1 MKLMRFY
8 LKLTIA
14 ILFFATLTD
23 CLHANNEMIIR
34 YLDSPGAYKNL
45 TDFLVV
51 EFNTKTGQKQELE
64 EFEPYWNKM
73 VSWGCGQ
80 QYYTPVDDPF
90 YKTIID
96 IRKLPEV
103 LELVELMKPMQ
114 ETFDRRQPGP
124 VAASSTNLRRE
135 FYSKSGYS
143 DIDGVF
149 MYRETCHRGKKLISL
164 IANVRKPV
172 KPIYGVSLHLIYDK
186 DKDTVILVDSLLG
199 NPDGPKRGTFQIGHF
214 DKRGENFYYSKDNFA
229 LRFNISSHVI
239 DTIHSGNV
247 PVAPWNSDQLL
258 VYSNEKKQ
266 LYLLDSL
273 WRVVNKIEAGE
284 WKELLSAYAVTDDIY
299 LIGTRDYGK
308 YTGNILMKV
317 DMYDFSTGIHREL
330 FSEAGFQIIDAKF
343 IE

>member
-1 MKLMRFY
+1 MMR
-8 LKLTIA
+8 LCLRLSI
-14 ILFFATLTD
+14 ATLVCASLTN
-23 CLHANNEMIIR
+23 CLHADDELLIT
-34 YLDSPGAYKNL
+34 YLDSPGSYKNL

-51 EFNTKTGQKQELE
+51 EFNTETGQMRELE

-73 VSWGCGQ
+73 VSKGCGQ

-96 IRKLPEV
+96 IRKLPEIF
-103 LELVELMKPMQ
+103 ELVEQLKPMQ
-114 ETFDRRQPGP
+114 ETFNRRQPGP

-149 MYRETCHRGKKLISL
+149 MYRKTCHRGKKLISL

-172 KPIYGVSLHLIYDK
+172 KPYQNVVLHLIYDK
-186 DKDTVILVDSLLG
+186 GKDTVILVDSLWHHYR
-199 NPDGPKRGTFQIGHF
+199 DVKRESLQMGHF
-214 DKRGENFYYSKDNFA
+214 DQKGESFYYTKDNFA

-330 FSEAGFQIIDAKF
+330 FSEPGFQIIDAEF
-343 IE
+343 IK